1 MKLKYFLSAL
11 FRLRNLVILILSLMI
26 AGIIKGVF
34 PNIGFLAY
42 LISLI
47 AYIVSLVQTLLDTK
61 FHEEFNH
68 KQKIKRIQ
76 DLNYSCRRFAN
87 EARKHVSSTYNH
99 KLRKVLQDKDDIVN
113 SFFRGERSFLKEKIV
128 EQTLSLVVSY
138 IRLLINY
145 SIRNKELENMNVS
158 DVVARIN
165 LNTRKLNFE
174 KDPHRLDDLTKLIEM
189 DQKIIDRMKE
199 EKKNLE
205 GISAKLDYMSST
217 VNMFKHQILSS
228 IESEDML
235 EQLQSVVNEAAAL
248 DSVLDE
254 RHRSRIN
261 RIRF

>member
-113 SFFRGERSFLKEKIV
+113 SFFRGERSFLKEKLANEIIGIAGFDEIIWTNAVATTFIGIGNESFRRKGIGKEAMKLLLDFGFHELNFHRIQLIV
-128 EQTLSLVVSY
+128 ISY
-138 IRLLINY
+138 
-145 SIRNKELENMNVS
+145 NVS
-158 DVVARIN
+158 AIKLYEHLGFIREGVYRELVYRDGTRFDLYLYGLLKSEWVDVP
-165 LNTRKLNFE
+165 K
-174 KDPHRLDDLTKLIEM
+174 
-189 DQKIIDRMKE
+189 
-199 EKKNLE
+199 
-205 GISAKLDYMSST
+205 
-217 VNMFKHQILSS
+217 
-228 IESEDML
+228 
-235 EQLQSVVNEAAAL
+235 
-248 DSVLDE
+248 
-254 RHRSRIN
+254 
-261 RIRF
+261 